1 MKETSQF
8 KGTIITLF
16 GASCWGL
23 CAVAGK
29 YVMNEKGVDPVWM
42 VSFRLLL
49 AGSILLIFGIIKSRG
64 KGVLDIWKDKNSV
77 LRLFAVAA
85 LAFAVCQTTYFA
97 AISYANAGIITA
109 IQQTAPAFVLIWAL
123 FIEKRLPKFVEIII
137 LAVVVFGAFMLA
149 TNGDISALSIPAIAL
164 ILALVS
170 AVTSAMYSIMPRPLL
185 IKYGTFPAVGWGMI
199 LAGIMLIPVAKLW
212 MVSGIWDIR
221 TIGAFGFVVIFGT
234 VIAFGSYLYGITI
247 VGPVKGSIYGLI
259 EPVVATIASSLI
271 LHQGLKITE
280 YIGIIAILA
289 GVATLAL
296 VKEKE

>member
-1 MKETSQF
+1 MKDNSQL

-42 VSFRLLL
+42 VTLRLLL
-49 AGSILLIFGIIKSRG
+49 AGSILLIIGIIKSRG
-64 KGVLDIWKDKNSV
+64 NGILNIWRDKSSV
-77 LRLFAVAA
+77 LRLIAVAA

-123 FIEKRLPKFVEIII
+123 ISEKRLPRLAELVI
-137 LAVVVFGAFMLA
+137 LAVVIFGAFMLS

-164 ILALVS
+164 ILALIS

-199 LAGIMLIPVAKLW
+199 LAGIMLVPVAKLW
-212 MVSGIWDIR
+212 VGSGTWDIQ

-247 VGPVKGSIYGLI
+247 VGSLKGSIYGLI
-259 EPVVATIASSLI
+259 EPVVSAFASALL
-271 LHQGLKITE
+271 LHQSLTFIEICGVL
-280 YIGIIAILA
+280 AIMI
-289 GVATLAL
+289 GVATLAISHN
-296 VKEKE
+296 KE

>member
-1 MKETSQF
+1 MKEKSQF

-42 VSFRLLL
+42 VTLRLFL
-49 AGSILLIFGIIKSRG
+49 AGSILLIIGIIKSRG
-64 KGVLDIWKDKNSV
+64 KGVLNIWRDKNSV
-77 LRLFAVAA
+77 LRLIAVAA

-123 FIEKRLPKFVEIII
+123 LTEKRLPKFVEIII
-137 LAVVVFGAFMLA
+137 LIVVIFGAFMLA

-164 ILALVS
+164 ILALIS

-185 IKYGTFPAVGWGMI
+185 IRYGTFPAVGWGMI
-199 LAGIMLIPVAKLW
+199 LAGIMLVPVAKLW
-212 MVSGIWDIR
+212 IVSGMWDIG

-234 VIAFGSYLYGITI
+234 VIAFGTYLYGITI
-247 VGPVKGSIYGLI
+247 VGPVKGSIFGLI
-259 EPVVATIASSLI
+259 EPVVATMASALI
-271 LHQGLKITE
+271 LHQGFTLVE
-280 YIGIIAILA
+280 YVGIIAILA
-289 GVATLAL
+289 GVSALAL
-296 VKEKE
+296 VRDK